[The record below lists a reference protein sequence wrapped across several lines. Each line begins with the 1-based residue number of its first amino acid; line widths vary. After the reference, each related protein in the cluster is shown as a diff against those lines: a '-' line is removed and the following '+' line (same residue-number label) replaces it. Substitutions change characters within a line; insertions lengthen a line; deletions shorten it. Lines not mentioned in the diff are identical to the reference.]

1 MFLWFLKFNL
11 LKINF
16 ASGWF
21 AKGSLPKALAYPVYA
36 SANTIEALADLRFA
50 TAALADAMSNVF
62 LRTAKKVFVLTIL
75 MNVSTRMKFVTT
87 KGIFVTTSAAFVTTL
102 AAFVT
107 TLAIFVTTLATF
119 VATFIMFVTTRMVFV
134 TTKMMF
140 VTTRMVFVTTKM
152 TFVENNK
159 VNTNACIR
167 LLKPEYLCVTS
178 DFDEETGI
186 RQAAF
191 SFFIVAMD
199 KENELM
205 NKEIAFG

>member
-16 ASGWF
+16 ASGRF

-50 TAALADAMSNVF
+50 TAALADAISNVF
-62 LRTAKKVFVLTIL
+62 LRSAKKVFVLTIFQ
-75 MNVSTRMKFVTT
+75 NVSTRMKFVTT
-87 KGIFVTTSAAFVTTL
+87 KGIFVTTSAAFVNTL

-119 VATFIMFVTTRMVFV
+119 VATFIMFV

-159 VNTNACIR
+159 VNTNACVR